1 MKKRKCKQYLK
12 LVMLLFGVTLVLSS
26 CQKDD
31 DLIQIEQKKNSNQT
45 DFKISKID
53 KSKLAENTT
62 LTRKL
67 TKLSSNL
74 RNKKSNNSQ
83 NKTLVSNEFGFTIDT
98 SYATYIES
106 ADKTY
111 HSYTFYIQR
120 DVEVEMLENLLVSLE
135 PDGTYKTSI
144 ISYNITAAEKE
155 DISNNIYVDIT
166 NKVSSTV
173 INDEGIISDIF
184 NKAADCSGYVL
195 VEWCSGT
202 AGHDGSNNYAD
213 CTAYNSDRIYF
224 GCGFP
229 GGGGS
234 TGGSTGN
241 TSPNTG
247 ETSGSQTNNGGS
259 GGSSS
264 NGGVT
269 TPTIPQPWEKVVLCL
284 SQLGIG
290 GSPNGFTAEMSA
302 WLQSQPKGVVGQIS
316 YYIDKNECS
325 ETAQAFAIEAV
336 VTLMNGGEVDFPN
349 KIIIDS
355 TFVNNAKVK
364 CTYQQISKNKRIKN
378 LLESFIGEESDY
390 DLKFQV
396 VQDLQCNNA
405 LDPSGCSYN
414 YLETDNLV
422 NISIDQDYVNSNQTP
437 TLFIARTIIHEAIHA
452 NLYLALFNLNNG
464 NTINLPDINNFEAIY
479 EEYRVYKGWQHE
491 VMANHYIGLVTQTL
505 QEIHPLLNDQTF
517 IDSLN
522 NDYPDM
528 AIEQFYTCIAYL
540 GLNGT
545 VGQTNYLSI
554 PENAINYSN
563 SFEAAKVYSTKIPN
577 CN

>member
-12 LVMLLFGVTLVLSS
+12 LVMLLFGVTFVLSS

-31 DLIQIEQKKNSNQT
+31 DLIQIEQNKNSNQT
-45 DFKISKID
+45 DFIISKID

-83 NKTLVSNEFGFTIDT
+83 NKTLVSNEYGFTINT

-106 ADKTY
+106 VDKTY

-120 DVEVEMLENLLVSLE
+120 DVEIEMLENLLVSLE

-195 VEWCSGT
+195 LEWCSGP
-202 AGHDGSNNYAD
+202 AGHDGANNYAD
-213 CTAYNSDRIYF
+213 CTAYNSDRMYY

-234 TGGSTGN
+234 TAGSTGN

-247 ETSGSQTNNGGS
+247 DTSGSQTNNGGS

-269 TPTIPQPWEKVVLCL
+269 TPTTPCRGDDCPEALDDSTPNTPCDELDEVSKTPSKLINLKN
-284 SQLGIG
+284 SIG
-290 GSPNGFTAEMSA
+290 LNQEVGFTRTDNIISSPNSTVEYQDMIWNTNSYQLLFN
-302 WLQSQPKGVVGQIS
+302 PIFDGQLFS
-316 YYIDKNECS
+316 DCGHTHYD
-325 ETAQAFAIEAV
+325 IE
-336 VTLMNGGEVDFPN
+336 
-349 KIIIDS
+349 S
-355 TFVNNAKVK
+355 
-364 CTYQQISKNKRIKN
+364 
-378 LLESFIGEESDY
+378 
-390 DLKFQV
+390 
-396 VQDLQCNNA
+396 
-405 LDPSGCSYN
+405 N
-414 YLETDNLV
+414 YLC
-422 NISIDQDYVNSNQTP
+422 
-437 TLFIARTIIHEAIHA
+437 FH
-452 NLYLALFNLNNG
+452 
-464 NTINLPDINNFEAIY
+464 
-479 EEYRVYKGWQHE
+479 
-491 VMANHYIGLVTQTL
+491 
-505 QEIHPLLNDQTF
+505 
-517 IDSLN
+517 
-522 NDYPDM
+522 
-528 AIEQFYTCIAYL
+528 
-540 GLNGT
+540 
-545 VGQTNYLSI
+545 
-554 PENAINYSN
+554 
-563 SFEAAKVYSTKIPN
+563 
-577 CN
+577 